1 MTSTRPNEGVPR
13 DAHLRLLHCDD
24 IPQAWNLS
32 ALAGWNQTAEDWQLL
47 LELAPGG
54 CFCLE
59 CDRTVV
65 ATATLLAYEKR
76 LGFVGMVLTHPD
88 YRRRGYARQL
98 LIEVLARASEIG
110 IQTLKLDATELGEPL
125 YRSLG
130 FRREQAIER
139 WWRAES
145 PAHRPRIPAAA
156 CDLSPW
162 LDLDAEAF
170 GADRSLLLEKLAER
184 GQGFVNEEG
193 FLLSRPGRTST
204 FLGPCLARSRDA
216 ATALFTRALEA
227 GAPGWMWD
235 LFPRNRQ
242 AVGLATELA
251 FQPARRLTRMVF
263 GPGPGPA
270 PAPDGD
276 EERVYAG
283 AGFELG

>member
-1 MTSTRPNEGVPR
+1 MTSTRPNPR
-13 DAHLRLLHCDD
+13 PTADRHLRRLHSDD

-32 ALAGWNQTAEDWQLL
+32 VLAGWNQTAEDWQLL
-47 LELAPGG
+47 LELAPSG
-54 CFCLE
+54 CFCVE

-65 ATATLLAYEKR
+65 ATATLLTYENR
-76 LGFVGMVLTHPD
+76 LGFIGMVLTHPD

-98 LIEVLARASEIG
+98 LIELLARASEMG
-110 IQTLKLDATELGEPL
+110 IKTLKLDATELGEPL

-139 WWRAES
+139 WWRAGS
-145 PAHRPRIPAAA
+145 PANPPRTRTVA
-156 CDLSPW
+156 CDLAPW
-162 LDLDAEAF
+162 LGVDAEAF
-170 GADRSLLLEKLAER
+170 GADRSLLLGKLAER
-184 GQGFVNEEG
+184 GQGFVNEGG

-216 ATALFTRALEA
+216 AGDLVTRALEP
-227 GAPGWMWD
+227 GAPGWVWD

-263 GPGPGPA
+263 GPAREGE
-270 PAPDGD
+270 D
-276 EERVYAG
+276 ERVYAG